1 MSEYRKPMVQTRRD
15 AWVEINI
22 DNIEHNINILKSY
35 TTPQTKFLAVVK
47 ADAYGHGATM
57 TAPTLV
63 ASGVDMFG
71 VASVDEGIQLRQ
83 SGITIPI
90 LVLGSTPEWAFSS
103 AAEHDIQVSIFSE
116 SHIEACIDTFNK
128 LNKSEIN
135 YSGVPNVVFAGKTLL
150 HKKPQVQI
158 KIDTGMNRIGLSYK
172 EAPDFIKKVMSTR
185 QIELKGIF
193 SHLACAECLEKNKIQ
208 IQKWKEM
215 LEALGDVKV
224 TKHLVNTSGLIS
236 YRDLHYDMVRAG
248 IGIYG
253 LMPDLNPYV
262 ANKPALKP
270 SMSLKGRVI
279 FLKEVEK
286 DNGVSY
292 GHSFVTENEVT
303 KIATVP
309 IGYADGVSRKLSNN
323 IWGLINGKKVK
334 QIGNI
339 TMDQMMFDV
348 SDAGEVQTGDI
359 ITLIG
364 NDGKESISIDEWAK
378 ILDTINYE
386 LTCQLKV
393 RLPRVYSRE

>member
-1 MSEYRKPMVQTRRD
+1 MSEYRKPIVQTRRD
-15 AWVEINI
+15 AWVEINL
-22 DNIEHNINILKSY
+22 DSIEHNIKELKSY
-35 TTPQTKFLAVVK
+35 AEDKTKFLAVVK

-83 SGITIPI
+83 SGITAPI
-90 LVLGSTPEWAFSS
+90 LVLGSTPEWAFTS
-103 AAEHDIQVSIFSE
+103 AAEHGIQVSIFAE
-116 SHIEACIDTFNK
+116 SHIEACIETYNK
-128 LNKSEIN
+128 LNK
-135 YSGVPNVVFAGKTLL
+135 VVLAGNSVI

-172 EAPDFIKKVMSTR
+172 EAPAFIKKVLDNK

-208 IQKWKEM
+208 VQKWKEM
-215 LEALGDVKV
+215 LGELGDIKV

-262 ANKPALKP
+262 SRKPNLKP

-279 FLKEVEK
+279 FLKEVAEE
-286 DNGVSY
+286 NGVSY
-292 GHSFVTENEVT
+292 GHSFVTKNEAT

-309 IGYADGVSRKLSNN
+309 IGYADGVPRRLSNK
-323 IWGLINGKKVK
+323 IYGLINGKKVK

-348 SDAGEVQTGDI
+348 SEAGEVQTGDI

-364 NDGKESISIDEWAK
+364 NDGSESIFIDEWAK